1 MNEYVVLVF
10 TKKEFS
16 DIYDLIKSLQDI
28 NTKEAVL
35 GIRAFENALEKG
47 ASLRGST
54 VSFD

>member
-1 MNEYVVLVF
+1 MNEYVVLAF

-28 NTKEAVL
+28 NTKETVL

-47 ASLRGST
+47 VSLRGCM
-54 VSFD
+54 VEFY